1 MNCDKTEKISEMI
14 DGELS
19 PEETEELSQH
29 IENCAWCESARND
42 FLFFREQIK
51 SLAEVS
57 PSSVR
62 ANTEPVVWKR
72 FFKKRLEISFPVPVF
87 ALSLVIMSVLGL
99 WAWSAS
105 RAGSLETSPAESKNQ
120 IQKNSSSDSK
130 NMAETS
136 LARFDGGGRAEIYT
150 IKNQPADNNAGQRGE
165 VK

>member
-19 PEETEELSQH
+19 PEETEELARH
-29 IENCAWCESARND
+29 IENCVLCESARND

-62 ANTEPVVWKR
+62 QNTGQWLWKR

-87 ALSLVIMSVLGL
+87 ALSLLIISVLGL

-105 RAGSLETSPAESKNQ
+105 RKGLPETSLTESKKQ
-120 IQKNSSSDSK
+120 IQKNNYPDSQ

-136 LARFDGGGRAEIYT
+136 LARFDGGGRVEIYT
-150 IKNQPADNNAGQRGE
+150 IKNQSADNNAKQPGG